1 MLGQGSASP
10 VLVGGYM
17 HETAVFTVLKEGLEI
32 KMGEV
37 PGGLQM
43 WLTGVA
49 YFGAGVADPRRG
61 GAVNI
66 LQA

>member
-1 MLGQGSASP
+1 
-10 VLVGGYM
+10 
-17 HETAVFTVLKEGLEI
+17 
-32 KMGEV
+32 
-37 PGGLQM
+37 M

>member
-1 MLGQGSASP
+1 
-10 VLVGGYM
+10 M